1 MLSLMVGAKEHID
14 ESTSE
19 FVMVG
24 GTLVEFEHSLFSLS
38 KWESLHKK
46 PFIGSDKTNEETLS
60 YVECMIVTPN
70 IPPEV
75 FQQLSQENIEAIKE
89 HIKDSMTAT
98 WFADEGKGKSREVIT
113 AEIIY
118 YWMIELSIPFECQY
132 WHLNRLLTLV
142 KVCNKKKEPP
152 KKMGRGELARRNRDL
167 NAQRKAQMQTRG

>member
-1 MLSLMVGAKEHID
+1 MLRLMVGAVESID
-14 ESTSE
+14 ESTNE

-24 GTLVEFEHSLFSLS
+24 GTLVEFEHSLVSLS

-46 PFIGSDKTNEETLS
+46 PFISSDKSSEETLS
-60 YVECMIVTPN
+60 YIECMIVSPN

-75 FQQLSQENIEAIKE
+75 FQNLTKENVEAINE
-89 HIKDSMTAT
+89 YIKDSMTAT
-98 WFADEGKGKSREVIT
+98 WFADEGKGKTREIIT

-118 YWMIELSIPFECQY
+118 YWMVQLSIPFECQY

-142 KVCNKKKEPP
+142 KVCNMKNAPP
-152 KKMGRGELARRNRDL
+152 KKMSRNEILRRNREL